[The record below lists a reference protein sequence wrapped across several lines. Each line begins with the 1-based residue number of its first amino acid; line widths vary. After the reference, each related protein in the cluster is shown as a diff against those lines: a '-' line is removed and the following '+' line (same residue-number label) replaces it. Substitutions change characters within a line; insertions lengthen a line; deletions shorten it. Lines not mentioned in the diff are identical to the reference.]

1 MKRIA
6 FIVLCLT
13 LSASTMLYAQSD
25 ASTPKQAGEITEL
38 QEKTGWAADKCV
50 RGLTNI
56 LTGWVELIN
65 QPSQRAKQDGLAAG
79 MTTGLGE
86 GLIWTLLRTGAGVWD
101 VVTWPG
107 AMIIPDAKP
116 VIDPPT
122 VFDESTYPSYE

>member
-6 FIVLCLT
+6 LIAMCLT

-25 ASTPKQAGEITEL
+25 ASTLKQAGEITEL
-38 QEKTGWAADKCV
+38 QEKTGWAAEKFG
-50 RGLTNI
+50 RGLTNL
-56 LTGWVELIN
+56 LTGWLELFN
-65 QPSQRAKQDGLAAG
+65 QPSQRSQQDGLAAG

-122 VFDESTYPSYE
+122 IFDESDSYPSN